1 MELDLKLTCIL
12 MGINIISKSSTIVT
26 RKPFKNIVS
35 SGDPI
40 NRVALLILAG
50 FKDVHPGFNNQA
62 KRVNA
67 HLFEGHTEI
76 TDYNGK
82 VVSNF
87 EA

>member
-1 MELDLKLTCIL
+1 MSRIFFVTLLPFE
-12 MGINIISKSSTIVT
+12 NIAA
-26 RKPFKNIVS
+26 

-40 NRVALLILAG
+40 NRVVRLILAG
-50 FKDVHPGFNNQA
+50 IKDVHLGFYNQA

-67 HLFEGHTEI
+67 PLFEGHTEI

-82 VVSNF
+82 VVSSF